1 MQKVDGPKKKMGTL
15 SCSVKNRTECPWLLK
30 DKIFLTCLLLFGLFD
45 DGSTNKLGVFI
56 ITNKAYYRRC
66 SSQFNC
72 FYSLRNRNC
81 FYSLRNRLVL
91 YGFFS
96 FVSRFVLAFET
107 IAFWNYEKIAI
118 SKKKDQ
124 KRNNRNVNQFTQ
136 TNDGPK
142 KKMGTLFC
150 SVKNRTECP

>member
-1 MQKVDGPKKKMGTL
+1 MFWNFEKNVNEFMQKVVGPKKKMGTL

-30 DKIFLTCLLLFGLFD
+30 DKMFLTCLLLFGLFD

-96 FVSRFVLAFET
+96 FVSRFVLAFEA

-118 SKKKDQ
+118 SKKRIKKETIEMSISLRKQMMD
-124 KRNNRNVNQFTQ
+124 K
-136 TNDGPK
+136 TN
-142 KKMGTLFC
+142 
-150 SVKNRTECP
+150 